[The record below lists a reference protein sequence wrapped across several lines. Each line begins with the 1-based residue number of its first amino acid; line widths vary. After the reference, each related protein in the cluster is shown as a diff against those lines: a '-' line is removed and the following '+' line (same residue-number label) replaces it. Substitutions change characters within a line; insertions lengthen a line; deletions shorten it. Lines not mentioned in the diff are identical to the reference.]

1 MAIVGYKQINSQ
13 GGTSKLFALA
23 IEASAGSVGT
33 NGYCTVSGALRMFCA
48 WSSVP
53 YYQWSHTVKFTINGT
68 SKHNG
73 ALNEPNTSGD
83 WVTTSTTINSKAYK
97 RYCQIGSWS
106 ESVYVGYNTTKSVSI
121 TGSYS
126 VSGSASYLPV
136 TGTHSVSGSV
146 TTGSRAMPTNTIGHW
161 TNGYVNGE
169 GNNGNKTAF
178 NMGDTT
184 FTAVSGT
191 TVTLGTD
198 RARTCPKGYS
208 LGNINT
214 PAITGGTWTTY
225 PFGTTYTQG
234 NSAMYFEYWYHLQNY
249 TITYNLNGGTNNSS
263 NPSTYNVLYGVTFQN
278 PTRDGYTFTGWTDS
292 NGNKITGI
300 NQGAIAP
307 FSSGDDM
314 INKCNSRT
322 TGNITVNANWEA
334 NQAQAYAKVNGAWV
348 KGYVWT
354 KVNGTWVKGKRI
366 YGKSGG
372 TWVG

>member
-33 NGYCTVSGALRMFCA
+33 NGYCTVTGALRMFCA

-68 SKHNG
+68 SKYSG
-73 ALNEPNTSGD
+73 SLNEPNSSGD
-83 WVTTSTTINSKAYK
+83 WVSTSTTINSKAYK
-97 RYCQIGSWS
+97 LYCQIGSWS
-106 ESVYVGYNTTKSVSI
+106 ESVYVGYNTTKSVAI

-169 GNNGNKTAF
+169 GNNGGGTAF
-178 NMGDTT
+178 NMGNTT

-198 RARTCPKGYS
+198 RARTVPKGYALS
-208 LGNINT
+208 HINT
-214 PAITGGTWTTY
+214 PDISGSWTSY
-225 PFGTTYTQG
+225 NFGTTYTQG
-234 NSAMYFEYWYHLQNY
+234 DSGKYFEYWYQVQTY
-249 TITYNLNGGTNNSS
+249 TITYNMNGGTNNSA

-292 NGNKITGI
+292 NGNAITGI
-300 NQGAIAP
+300 NPGATAA

-314 INKCNSRT
+314 LSKCNART
-322 TGNITVNANWEA
+322 TGNITVNANWVA
-334 NQAQAYAKVNGAWV
+334 NQATAYVKNGSSWT
-348 KGYVWT
+348 KGYVWY
-354 KVNGTWVKGKRI
+354 KNGSTWVKAKKVYAKNG
-366 YGKSGG
+366 SS
-372 TWVG
+372 WVS